1 MFPRTASSGHTG
13 HAKPAAGPGAILYQ
27 RGGSTLRNA
36 VAPSPPPGQ
45 RLTLWRRENAW
56 GQVVR
61 QRETDSIR
69 SLSLR
74 AADVVANGVLIAVI
88 TAAAAWYICKPP
100 GL

>member
-1 MFPRTASSGHTG
+1 LSDNEKTASF
-13 HAKPAAGPGAILYQ
+13 
-27 RGGSTLRNA
+27 
-36 VAPSPPPGQ
+36 
-45 RLTLWRRENAW
+45 
-56 GQVVR
+56 
-61 QRETDSIR
+61 R